1 MAESRRSSAAGSM
14 ISGVGLKT
22 KVGSCKVVSPGAY
35 RAPERHYPRV
45 ANAAL
50 HPTAAQFLSLSREAL
65 VARYCQLHP
74 AVAPAALRALLAAPP
89 AHFKW
94 GGCDLFV
101 VGPERRCVV
110 VETNSCPSGQKS
122 VPYRDGDEMNG
133 YGRREGARPAPRAP
147 SRRRSWPSRTATRK
161 RSETACRKRPAATAA
176 GVVTSKPDRDS
187 FTPPEASRASRLGR
201 GG

>member
-1 MAESRRSSAAGSM
+1 MEPPPSRRSSAAGSM

-22 KVGSCKVVSPGAY
+22 KLGTTRVVPPGSF
-35 RAPERHYPRV
+35 RAAERHYPRV

-50 HPTAAQFLSLSREAL
+50 HPTAAQFLSLSREQV

-74 AVAPAALRALLAAPP
+74 DVAPAALRALLAAPP

-122 VPYRDGDEMNG
+122 VPFRDGDEMNG
-133 YGRREGARPAPRAP
+133 YGRREARRARARVRGRRGRAPRAP
-147 SRRRSWPSRTATRK
+147 APLTPTTPLPAPTPPLSHAQCCARRSRR
-161 RSETACRKRPAATAA
+161 
-176 GVVTSKPDRDS
+176 
-187 FTPPEASRASRLGR
+187 
-201 GG
+201 